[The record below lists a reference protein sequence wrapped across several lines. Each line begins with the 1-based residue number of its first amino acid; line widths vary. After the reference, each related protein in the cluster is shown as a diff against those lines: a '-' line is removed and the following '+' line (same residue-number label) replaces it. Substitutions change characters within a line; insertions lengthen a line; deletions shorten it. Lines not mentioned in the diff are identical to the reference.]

1 MAEYIAIPKL
11 GMSMT
16 EATLVEWKAADG
28 DKVAK
33 GDVVLLIETE
43 KTQWEVEAA
52 GDGWVLVLVEQDVVA
67 PVSRV
72 VGLIAESEAELAK
85 LRKDP
90 PGELYTSEAGEAAAA
105 EARGGAIV
113 DAAVGKV
120 AKRAPVARVAGER
133 VRISPVARK
142 MAEENM
148 IDVSGIAGTGPGGRI
163 VREDVQRAIDEKGR
177 AAPAAAAP
185 AAGAPAL
192 PKVEVGSLVG
202 GKRVGSTIPLRS
214 MRKSIAEH
222 MQRSLAVSAQLTSMG
237 EIDATELKKFREG
250 LVADEERLGA
260 RITYSDILV
269 AAIAR
274 ALGEFPI
281 INSSLIGEEI
291 VLWEDINIGVAV
303 ALEGGLIVPV
313 VTVADKK
320 GLVEINRTLK
330 GLAEKARNGKL
341 LPDEVSGGT
350 FTLTNLGAFGGGWG
364 FNTPIINQPEAA
376 ILGTGPITDRA
387 VVRDGEVVV
396 RPVMTFSF
404 TFDHRVIDGAPATQ
418 FMVRLT
424 EILESQLT
432 QLL

>member
-11 GMSMT
+11 GMTMT

-28 DKVAK
+28 EKVAK

-43 KTQWEVEAA
+43 KTQYEVEAA

-72 VGLIAESEAELAK
+72 VGLIAESEEELAK
-85 LRKDP
+85 LRKEP
-90 PGELYTSEAGEAAAA
+90 PGEIYTSEAGEAAAA
-105 EARGGAIV
+105 QTGSDLAAAAGAGPV
-113 DAAVGKV
+113 RTAPAM
-120 AKRAPVARVAGER
+120 RAAGER

-148 IDVSGIAGTGPGGRI
+148 VDVSGISGTGPGGRI
-163 VREDVQRAIDEKGR
+163 VREDVQRAIDEKGK
-177 AAPAAAAP
+177 
-185 AAGAPAL
+185 GAPAGTAAP
-192 PKVEVGSLVG
+192 PKVEVGGLVD

-214 MRKSIAEH
+214 MRKAIAEH

-237 EIDATELKKFREG
+237 EIDATELIKYRKS
-250 LVADEERLGA
+250 LVADEEKLGV
-260 RITYSDILV
+260 RITYSDIIV
-269 AAIAR
+269 AALAR

-281 INSSLIGEEI
+281 INSSLVGAEI

-303 ALEGGLIVPV
+303 AVEGGLIVPV
-313 VTVADKK
+313 VKVADKK
-320 GLVEINRTLK
+320 SLVEISQTIK
-330 GLAEKARNGKL
+330 ELAGKARDGKL
-341 LPDEVSGGT
+341 MPDDVSGGT
-350 FTLTNLGAFGGGWG
+350 FTLTNLGAFGGGWSFG
-364 FNTPIINQPEAA
+364 TPIINQPEAA

-404 TFDHRVIDGAPATQ
+404 TFDHRVFDGAPAAQ

-424 EILESQLT
+424 EILET
-432 QLL
+432 R

>member
-28 DKVAK
+28 DKVAR

-52 GDGWVLVLVEQDVVA
+52 GDGWVHILVAQDVVA

-72 VGLIAESEAELAK
+72 VGLIAESEAELET
-85 LRKDP
+85 LRKEP
-90 PGELYTSEAGEAAAA
+90 PGEIYSSEAGEAQAAA
-105 EARGGAIV
+105 MADGGTMAEA
-113 DAAVGKV
+113 AAP
-120 AKRAPVARVAGER
+120 AAAPPAAPTEPGER

-142 MAEENM
+142 MAEEHM
-148 IDVSGIAGTGPGGRI
+148 IDVSRISGSGPGGRI
-163 VREDVQRAIDEKGR
+163 VRGDVQRAIDDKGKT
-177 AAPAAAAP
+177 PAAATAAP
-185 AAGAPAL
+185 GAAA
-192 PKVEVGSLVG
+192 VG
-202 GKRVGSTIPLRS
+202 GKRVKSTIPLKS
-214 MRKSIAEH
+214 IRKSIAEH

-237 EIDATELKKFREG
+237 EIDATELKKFRET
-250 LVADEERLGA
+250 LVAEEERLGA

-281 INSSLIGEEI
+281 INSSLVGEEI
-291 VLWEDINIGVAV
+291 VLWEDINVGVAV

-313 VTVADKK
+313 VMAADKK
-320 GLVEINRTLK
+320 TLVEINQTLK
-330 GLAEKARNGKL
+330 ALVDKARNGKL
-341 LPDEVSGGT
+341 LPDDVSGST

-364 FNTPIINQPEAA
+364 FGTPIINQPEAA
-376 ILGTGPITDRA
+376 IIGTGPITDRPVA
-387 VVRDGEVVV
+387 RDGQVVV
-396 RPVMTFSF
+396 RPVMTYSF
-404 TFDHRVIDGAPATQ
+404 TFDHRVFDGAPAAQ

-424 EILESQLT
+424 EILENPV
-432 QLL
+432 LLLL